1 MGIASSLPKHPRALR
16 LLALTFLRLRRDTN
30 GSILI
35 EMSLGFLT
43 MIVML
48 FAVIETC
55 MMGYTYSL
63 VMDGAKE
70 GVRYA
75 CVHGT
80 DAATCI
86 GPSPGC
92 DSTAQAV
99 TTDVTNYISGLGANV
114 SGINVSTTYPDGVST
129 GTSRVQVTVTYTYK
143 PLFKIPGVK
152 YPTFAALSSGRIMY

>member
-1 MGIASSLPKHPRALR
+1 MPRACTLPPHHR
-16 LLALTFLRLRRDTN
+16 AARMLALTFGRLRRDTG

-35 EMSLGFLT
+35 EMSLAFLT
-43 MIVML
+43 MIIML

-55 MMGYTYSL
+55 MMAYTYSL

-99 TTDVTNYISGLGANV
+99 TNDVSSYITGLGANV
-114 SGINVSTTYPDGVST
+114 SGIHVSTTYPDGVST
-129 GTSRVQVTVTYTYK
+129 GTSRVQVTVTYTYQ
-143 PLFKIPGVK
+143 PLFRIPGAP
-152 YPTFAALSSGRIMY
+152 YPTFAAVSSGRIMY